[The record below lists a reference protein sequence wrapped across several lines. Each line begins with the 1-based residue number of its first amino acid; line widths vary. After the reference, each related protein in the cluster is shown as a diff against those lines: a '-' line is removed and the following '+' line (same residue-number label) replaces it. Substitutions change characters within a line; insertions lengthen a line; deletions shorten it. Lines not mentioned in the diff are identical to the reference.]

1 MIIRIS
7 FPCDREI
14 RGHMDVEAITHVLKQ
29 YTGTHKSK
37 QRENAKRPKKSIST
51 SKRGGELSTM
61 EKQEDKQENKAQR
74 DTATMQKQEGK
85 DSYARMCYEY
95 RVYAGRVNESRGE

>member
-7 FPCDREI
+7 FSCDREI

-37 QRENAKRPKKSIST
+37 QRENAKQPKKSIRT

-61 EKQEDKQENKAQR
+61 KSKETSKKTKHSEIQRICRNRREK
-74 DTATMQKQEGK
+74 TAM
-85 DSYARMCYEY
+85 
-95 RVYAGRVNESRGE
+95 RGCVTSTECMRGG